1 MERFN
6 DARPRLEKQYESV
19 QYDPASGLSPE
30 ALRKEFETELRR
42 HPGEPRILIRARLMR
57 LICEKARI
65 APEKDNFFAS
75 KVDGGELFL
84 QLRRQWGNEMWRQ
97 EFSFQADG
105 WCSKTDLEE
114 HACHYCVD
122 TSHTC
127 PDWEAIL
134 SLGFPGL
141 KRRAEQGGD
150 TPFHRAAA
158 MVCEGAA
165 ILCERLGRASDNPA
179 LEALAHRPPQTLR
192 EAFQIALLYHDL
204 QEMEGEEVRT
214 MGWFDRLYLNFYRD
228 DLAAG
233 RLTRESA
240 KELIKYFWIAFYAKW
255 QGKRFGKNFCFG
267 PEINE
272 LSMLALET
280 YYELNT
286 VDPKLSLLLTP
297 ETPQAFLELVARN
310 IRDGRTAIVSLNY
323 PLVVEGLIRHGR
335 TPEDARRCIPVGC
348 YEPAVFGR
356 EISCSGATH
365 FFLPQAVALFL
376 EEKGEY
382 ATFEEL
388 KQACFQRI
396 AREIRYMEEQQRR
409 CESIWPEINPAPLLS
424 ATLADCISKGRDITE
439 GGAKYNS
446 TACVVSYLPE
456 AVDSLAAIEYLVYQE
471 KLCTLD
477 ELRKALAADWKG
489 YETLQLL
496 ARNRAPKW
504 GNNDPAADRLA
515 VELTRFVAPLI
526 NEAPNRRG
534 GRFFASLYG
543 QMVVERGKLI
553 GALPDGR
560 NAGTP
565 VAKNLDACISMDRN
579 GITAL
584 MESVVKL
591 DLAAFPCG
599 TCLDLMLH
607 PSAVQ
612 GTDGITAIAAVIRTF
627 IAEGGSGLQL
637 NIFDVETL
645 HDAQLHPENY
655 RNLQVRV
662 CGWNVR
668 FTDLPPEAQQTF
680 IDQAGA
686 IAG

>member
-1 MERFN
+1 MERFD
-6 DARPRLEKQYESV
+6 DARPRLEKQYEQV

-30 ALRKEFETELRR
+30 ALRQEFDAECAR
-42 HPGEPRILIRARLMR
+42 HPGEPRILTRARLMR

-75 KVDGGELFL
+75 KVDGGGLI
-84 QLRRQWGNEMWRQ
+84 QQWKRQWGQEMWHK
-97 EFSFQADG
+97 EFGFQSDG
-105 WCSKTDLEE
+105 WCSMTDLKE

-192 EAFQIALLYHDL
+192 EAFQLALLYHDL
-204 QEMEGEEVRT
+204 QEIEGEEVRT

-323 PLVVEGLIRHGR
+323 PLVVEGLIRHGS
-335 TPEDARRCIPVGC
+335 TTICRR
-348 YEPAVFGR
+348 
-356 EISCSGATH
+356 
-365 FFLPQAVALFL
+365 
-376 EEKGEY
+376 
-382 ATFEEL
+382 
-388 KQACFQRI
+388 
-396 AREIRYMEEQQRR
+396 
-409 CESIWPEINPAPLLS
+409 
-424 ATLADCISKGRDITE
+424 
-439 GGAKYNS
+439 
-446 TACVVSYLPE
+446 
-456 AVDSLAAIEYLVYQE
+456 
-471 KLCTLD
+471 
-477 ELRKALAADWKG
+477 
-489 YETLQLL
+489 
-496 ARNRAPKW
+496 
-504 GNNDPAADRLA
+504 
-515 VELTRFVAPLI
+515 
-526 NEAPNRRG
+526 
-534 GRFFASLYG
+534 
-543 QMVVERGKLI
+543 
-553 GALPDGR
+553 
-560 NAGTP
+560 
-565 VAKNLDACISMDRN
+565 
-579 GITAL
+579 
-584 MESVVKL
+584 
-591 DLAAFPCG
+591 
-599 TCLDLMLH
+599 
-607 PSAVQ
+607 
-612 GTDGITAIAAVIRTF
+612 
-627 IAEGGSGLQL
+627 
-637 NIFDVETL
+637 
-645 HDAQLHPENY
+645 
-655 RNLQVRV
+655 
-662 CGWNVR
+662 
-668 FTDLPPEAQQTF
+668 
-680 IDQAGA
+680 
-686 IAG
+686 